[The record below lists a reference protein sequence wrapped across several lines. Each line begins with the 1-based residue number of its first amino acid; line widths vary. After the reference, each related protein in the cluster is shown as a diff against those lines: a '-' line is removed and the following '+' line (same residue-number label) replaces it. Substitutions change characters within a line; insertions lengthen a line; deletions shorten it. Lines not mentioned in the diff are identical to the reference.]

1 MPSSKLAM
9 TIDVGLAT
17 TFGAGDDLRCIS
29 DHPRCMSTP
38 ALMAR
43 GDLRPGLAKPAEGG
57 GSKSIA
63 TTSAAQRCVISRSR
77 SGDHDRPDR
86 QPRLAA
92 ALSARA
98 LTDPACE
105 PRTDRERNRGEPALR
120 PAGAGA
126 LSHQPLRGRDVRPR
140 AAVAQQADVQHH
152 RRQPRPA
159 EVSRPRIVSP
169 HFSCTVFR
177 YVRILMK
184 SCSLNTSFQAGMP
197 LAARPLVTV
206 VRNTSSICSPYL

>member
-43 GDLRPGLAKPAEGG
+43 GDLRLSHAEPYEGG
-57 GSKSIA
+57 GSKSMA
-63 TTSAAQRCVISRSR
+63 TPHSAQRCMPRRSR
-77 SGDHDRPDR
+77 HDQLDG

-206 VRNTSSICSPYL
+206 VRNTSSI